1 MYTKNALNKHKA
13 TFILTEGIALI
24 IHPFQRL
31 IVPLICMSVKKSQG
45 QGIESFTC
53 PITLPINVGCRTR
66 GNFEIHSLWLSPL

>member
-31 IVPLICMSVKKSQG
+31 SKFDMYEC
-45 QGIESFTC
+45 EE
-53 PITLPINVGCRTR
+53 ITRT
-66 GNFEIHSLWLSPL
+66 GH